1 MCNRAKSMEPK
12 VFFFF
17 LTVTKTLARMT
28 KNKREILKKL
38 PILGMKEYISWLPEE
53 NIRETLPDFEVGR
66 VLRRE
71 KHNS

>member
-1 MCNRAKSMEPK
+1 MEPK

-38 PILGMKEYISWLPEE
+38 PILGMKEYIS
-53 NIRETLPDFEVGR
+53 
-66 VLRRE
+66 
-71 KHNS
+71 